1 MAASVLLVFLVR
13 GTWFFVLKWVEEF
26 FISPLTATRMLSGFS
41 LSGLL
46 RKYSANR
53 RVGAVVVVVVLS
65 LVLGAAA
72 GSLTPPGAPA
82 STMHSL
88 SEVYASIASAAFDS
102 SAITA
107 NQNGSLIAQLK
118 YLNN

>member
-1 MAASVLLVFLVR
+1 MRIFFDFRLAQKSSGSAPLRRAGIVALVAL
-13 GTWFFVLKWVEEF
+13 
-26 FISPLTATRMLSGFS
+26 SALT
-41 LSGLL
+41 
-46 RKYSANR
+46 
-53 RVGAVVVVVVLS
+53 
-65 LVLGAAA
+65 LGATA
-72 GSLTPPGAPA
+72 GSLTPSALPA

-118 YLNN
+118 YMNNQLAWASSST